1 MTPSNPP
8 EATPP
13 ESGDATPG
21 KPKGTGSRQQTQ
33 PNQASQTGSEEFDK
47 GQARD
52 NDGLVNGAKPAG
64 AK

>member
-8 EATPP
+8 KVTQP

-21 KPKGTGSRQQTQ
+21 RPKSTGSRQQTL
-33 PNQASQTGSEEFDK
+33 PNQTSQSGSEEFDN

-52 NDGLVNGAKPAG
+52 NGDPVDGAKPAG

>member
-8 EATPP
+8 EATQS

-21 KPKGTGSRQQTQ
+21 KPKSTGSRQQTQ
-33 PNQASQTGSEEFDK
+33 PNQTSQSGSEEFDQ

-52 NDGLVNGAKPAG
+52 NDGPVDGAKPAG